1 MDSVNKY
8 LLEVLGLS
16 STVAEKNYKD
26 FAKYDDIKN
35 EFVYCI
41 ENGSLPNEPIV
52 VEGYSAKDI
61 QNMAPFMNYLGI
73 YKFLISLRENPDET
87 KRIIKEG
94 FKIK

>member
-8 LLEVLGLS
+8 LLEVLGQS
-16 STVAEKNYKD
+16 SAVAEKNRKD
-26 FAKYDDIKN
+26 IAKYDDIKN

-41 ENGSLPNEPIV
+41 ENDSFPDEPIA
-52 VEGYSAKDI
+52 VEGYSSKDI

-73 YKFLISLRENPDET
+73 YKFLISLRENPDEA
-87 KRIIKEG
+87 KQIIKEG